1 MHRAESVLQ
10 NCVMGR
16 CAICIFIYCYNQQAA
31 FATVMQAVHDE
42 SYTQMLFFLNAVMEK
57 HF

>member
-16 CAICIFIYCYNQQAA
+16 CAICIFIYCYN
-31 FATVMQAVHDE
+31 THLDHLE
-42 SYTQMLFFLNAVMEK
+42 LFSWDRTGITNVLEGIPMVFQ
-57 HF
+57 